1 MLDRQIAGAGR
12 TPDAWL
18 AAAAEKGFSNLSK
31 PQFRQGRNVLRLPA
45 IQLRNP

>member
-1 MLDRQIAGAGR
+1 M
-12 TPDAWL
+12 PDARL

-31 PQFRQGRNVLRLPA
+31 PQFRQGRNVSRMAA